1 MRVVCV
7 VRDRLRT
14 RAACDRR
21 GLDRRGPVPGE
32 RRPSR
37 KNRVSKLDER
47 TERGRQDARIVAKR
61 TVFSGEPRDQSALTR
76 TSRLTATACGSRT
89 RDWGCGVG
97 QSPRRDARGGATRDF
112 SVAGEI
118 TRHCRDAVFPST
130 RARHVAYLLGGEGLL
145 RARELGADGGGGGDG
160 LHGFRATGKCRAVRV
175 LLWPARA
182 RSRCFHAP
190 SLEAPPRFRESSS
203 PIRRRGFRFP
213 RVRNPVS
220 RVRDS

>member
-89 RDWGCGVG
+89 RDWGWGVG

-118 TRHCRDAVFPST
+118 TRHCRDAVFPT
-130 RARHVAYLLGGEGLL
+130 RARRVAYLLGGEGLL

-175 LLWPARA
+175 LLWPERA
-182 RSRCFHAP
+182 RSRCFHPPSLSAP
-190 SLEAPPRFRESSS
+190 SRALPKLVSHSSTRI
-203 PIRRRGFRFP
+203 PF
-213 RVRNPVS
+213 VS
-220 RVRDS
+220 RTFRVTVS

>member
-7 VRDRLRT
+7 ARDRLRT

-61 TVFSGEPRDQSALTR
+61 TVFSGEPMDQSALTR

-89 RDWGCGVG
+89 RDWGWGVG

-118 TRHCRDAVFPST
+118 TRHCRDAVFPT
-130 RARHVAYLLGGEGLL
+130 RARRVAYLLGGEGLL

-175 LLWPARA
+175 LLWPERA
-182 RSRCFHAP
+182 RSRCFHPPSPSAP
-190 SLEAPPRFRESSS
+190 SLALPKLVSHSSTRI
-203 PIRRRGFRFP
+203 PL
-213 RVRNPVS
+213 VS
-220 RVRDS
+220 RTFRVTVS

>member
-1 MRVVCV
+1 
-7 VRDRLRT
+7 
-14 RAACDRR
+14 
-21 GLDRRGPVPGE
+21 
-32 RRPSR
+32 
-37 KNRVSKLDER
+37 
-47 TERGRQDARIVAKR
+47 
-61 TVFSGEPRDQSALTR
+61 VFSGEPRDQSALTR

-89 RDWGCGVG
+89 RDWGWGVG

-175 LLWPARA
+175 LLWPERA
-182 RSRCFHAP
+182 RSRCFHPPSPSAP
-190 SLEAPPRFRESSS
+190 SLALPKLVSHSSTRI
-203 PIRRRGFRFP
+203 PL
-213 RVRNPVS
+213 VS
-220 RVRDS
+220 RTFRVTVS

>member
-89 RDWGCGVG
+89 RDWGWGVG

-118 TRHCRDAVFPST
+118 TRHCRDAVFPT
-130 RARHVAYLLGGEGLL
+130 RARRVAYLLGGEGLL

-175 LLWPARA
+175 LLWPERA
-182 RSRCFHAP
+182 RSRCFHPPSPSAP
-190 SLEAPPRFRESSS
+190 SLALPKLVSHSSTRI
-203 PIRRRGFRFP
+203 PL
-213 RVRNPVS
+213 VS
-220 RVRDS
+220 RTFRVNVS

>member
-61 TVFSGEPRDQSALTR
+61 TVFSGEPMDQSALTR

-89 RDWGCGVG
+89 RDWGWGVG

-175 LLWPARA
+175 LLWPERA
-182 RSRCFHAP
+182 RSRCFHPPSLLAP
-190 SLEAPPRFRESSS
+190 SRALPKLVSHSSTRI
-203 PIRRRGFRFP
+203 PL
-213 RVRNPVS
+213 VS
-220 RVRDS
+220 RTFRVTVS